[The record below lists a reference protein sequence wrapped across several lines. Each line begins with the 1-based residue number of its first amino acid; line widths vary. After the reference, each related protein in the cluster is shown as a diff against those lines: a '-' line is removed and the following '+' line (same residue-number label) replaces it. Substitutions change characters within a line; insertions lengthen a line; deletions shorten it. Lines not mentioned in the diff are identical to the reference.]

1 VNPEALLSMRDPLGA
16 PIHPLP
22 IQILLVVTYVLHIF
36 FVTAA
41 IGSLAVGL
49 YGLSRSEE
57 NWKRLAQVAV
67 RLATQATGL
76 GITMGIAPL
85 LFVQVIY
92 DPAWY
97 AATTVMGLWTTLFIP
112 TVALGYLFLYILY
125 LRGNIAGVGYVS
137 LLLLLLAGWI
147 MHNLSSFGLYP
158 SRWVEWYAPG
168 GVPDTRGVAFHGYN
182 LPRFGALLF
191 GQAALSLGVMLLLFA
206 WYFRRREDV
215 PQAFLAFVES
225 QARGALRLGSILFG
239 LLGAVW
245 AFSQGAE
252 LGMALPVLIVTLA
265 VAATFFLHSQKASSE
280 RALST
285 LGLYG
290 LALLAVGILRE
301 GMRTAA
307 LERMGYG
314 VLQYPFVWDWGS
326 ILYFVATALAAVPVI
341 VYLAQVI
348 YASGLKKEG
357 ADPAPSVERF
367 GDLGVRLLVGWFIFY
382 FALGLYVL
390 ARTF

>member
-1 VNPEALLSMRDPLGA
+1 MNPEALLSMRDPLGA

-112 TVALGYLFLYILY
+112 AVALGYLFLYILY

-147 MHNLSSFGLYP
+147 MHNLSNFGLYP

-191 GQAALSLGVMLLLFA
+191 G
-206 WYFRRREDV
+206 
-215 PQAFLAFVES
+215 
-225 QARGALRLGSILFG
+225 
-239 LLGAVW
+239 
-245 AFSQGAE
+245 
-252 LGMALPVLIVTLA
+252 
-265 VAATFFLHSQKASSE
+265 
-280 RALST
+280 
-285 LGLYG
+285 
-290 LALLAVGILRE
+290 
-301 GMRTAA
+301 
-307 LERMGYG
+307 
-314 VLQYPFVWDWGS
+314 
-326 ILYFVATALAAVPVI
+326 
-341 VYLAQVI
+341 
-348 YASGLKKEG
+348 
-357 ADPAPSVERF
+357 
-367 GDLGVRLLVGWFIFY
+367 
-382 FALGLYVL
+382 
-390 ARTF
+390 